1 MRGLGGETGREE
13 MIKFILINNL
23 RLILIEK
30 IHACITPKTYIKHLY
45 CCLFEI

>member
-1 MRGLGGETGREE
+1 MRGFGGEIGREE

-23 RLILIEK
+23 RFILIEK
-30 IHACITPKTYIKHLY
+30 IYVCIIFKIYIKYLY